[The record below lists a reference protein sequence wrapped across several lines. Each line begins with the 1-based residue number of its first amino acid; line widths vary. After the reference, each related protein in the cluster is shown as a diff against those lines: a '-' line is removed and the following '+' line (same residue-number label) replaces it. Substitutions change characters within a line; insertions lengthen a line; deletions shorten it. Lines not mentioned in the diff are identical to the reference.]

1 MIYFKSIRKTL
12 HYIIHHEKQFPWSEV
27 VEIILKSRHM
37 RKKGDKLEIETSKH
51 YILCKLENNVL
62 WIINA
67 KHKK

>member
-1 MIYFKSIRKTL
+1 MIYFRGIRKTL

-27 VEIILKSRHM
+27 VEIILKSKHM
-37 RKKGDKLEIETSKH
+37 RKKGDKLEIETPNH
-51 YILCKLENNVL
+51 YILSKLENNIL